1 MTELKGRKALVTG
14 ASRGIGRAIALALG
28 ARGAEVYGTAT
39 AESGAESVGAALDAA
54 GIRGAGLVLELR
66 SRESVEALPEKL
78 KQLGASVDILVNNAG
93 ITRDGLL
100 LRMSEEDWDA
110 VIETNLKSV
119 YRLSKIFARAMS
131 KARWGRIINLTSVSG
146 LAGNA
151 GQCNYAAAKAGV
163 VGFTKSLARE
173 VASRGV
179 TVNCVAPGFI
189 DTDMTRVLSEEQR
202 SAVVKQVP
210 TGRFGSADEVA
221 HAVLMLAGDKAGY
234 ITGETICVTG
244 GLYMGST

>member
-28 ARGAEVYGTAT
+28 TRGAEVYGTAT
-39 AESGAESVGAALDAA
+39 AESGAESVRAALDAA

-78 KQLGASVDILVNNAG
+78 KQLGASIDVLVNNAG

>member
-78 KQLGASVDILVNNAG
+78 KQLGASIDVLVNNAG

>member
-28 ARGAEVYGTAT
+28 ARGAEIYGTAT
-39 AESGAESVGAALDAA
+39 TEAGAADVGAALDAA

-66 SRESVEALPEKL
+66 SRESVEALPERL
-78 KQLGASVDILVNNAG
+78 NELGASIDILVNNAG

-100 LRMSEEDWDA
+100 LRMSEEDWNA

-119 YRLSKIFARAMS
+119 YRLSRIFARAMS
-131 KARWGRIINLTSVSG
+131 KARWGRIINVTSVSG

-173 VASRGV
+173 LAPRGV

-189 DTDMTRVLSEEQR
+189 DTDMTRALSEEQR
-202 SAVVKQVP
+202 DAVVKQIPV
-210 TGRFGSADEVA
+210 GRFGTADEIA
-221 HAVLMLAGDKAGY
+221 YAVLMLAGDAAGY
-234 ITGETICVTG
+234 VTGETICVTG
-244 GLYMGST
+244 GLYMQ